1 MSQQQTP
8 DKSKN
13 LVQINKGSLDLSYKL
28 KAHEVFIQ
36 VLLFACGVLSI
47 FTTLGII
54 FVLGNESIAFFTRDQ
69 WVNTNRTLLVD
80 IDESTT
86 KFTVEPG
93 IDDVEVGKLLRI
105 GQEVMEI
112 VEFQNNTVGV
122 NSIGTG
128 GGFEQWCVPDDVL
141 AEYEIIRPH
150 IVNASR
156 PIRHTEIAQCAQVG
170 IEPIEFRVGTDAL
183 AIVVSADNDFVDNLT
198 IEELQLIFGGAENWS
213 DIRDEWVSE
222 PIQLVIPGQDSG
234 TFDYFVTEIFDGDTS
249 SILATNSITSENDN
263 QLVGSITRDPMS
275 IGFFG
280 YAYYSENTDDL
291 HIVTIEGIEP
301 SSATVEDGTYPLARP
316 LFIYSDA
323 TIMQDN
329 PQVASFIDYYLRH
342 INDVI
347 VEVGYFQASDTALE
361 GARQNWL
368 GAMGESEMP
377 EVDPSAVMGHV
388 ESAGSSTILPLS
400 ERIIDIFTEE
410 GFVPRFIVERG
421 IRGENAVVPHRAG
434 LSIDLD
440 DRPTL
445 VEFFTNTNW
454 IPAIGEF
461 GVIPLINATLMTS
474 AIAMLV
480 ALPLG
485 LGVAIYLSEYAS
497 PRIRAIFKPI
507 LEILAGI
514 PTVVYGYFAL
524 TFMTPLL
531 RGIFEGNL
539 SSVLIAGLV
548 TFIVLTAV
556 DVVMNRSENLS
567 LDAKANYGRI
577 LFGLRFIAMTIALLF
592 LVLNRLQSA
601 FGTEVNIYNTGSAG
615 IVVGILIIPLIS
627 SMSEDALHAV
637 PQALREA
644 SYGLGA
650 TKLETVVKVV
660 IPAALSGI
668 LAAFIVAVSRA
679 IGETM
684 IVAIAAG
691 AGPNFTFNP
700 FENAE
705 TMTGH
710 IARISGGDLS
720 YDSIDYNSIF
730 AIGLTLF
737 VMTFILNVLSRVII
751 SRFREA
757 Y

>member
-1 MSQQQTP
+1 MP
-8 DKSKN
+8 DPQPQSTQHLIQNDRGPLN
-13 LVQINKGSLDLSYKL
+13 LRHRYKP
-28 KAHEVFIQ
+28 HEAVIQ
-36 VLLFACGVLSI
+36 VSLRACGLLSI

-54 FVLGNESIAFFTRDQ
+54 LVLGNESIAFFTRDQ
-69 WVNTNRTLLVD
+69 WVNSNRPILSHM
-80 IDESTT
+80 DEQTT
-86 KFTVEPG
+86 IFTVEPG
-93 IDDVEVGKLLRI
+93 KALEAVKESGAVRV
-105 GQEVMEI
+105 GQEVMEV
-112 VEFQNNTVGV
+112 VEFQNNQIDIDV
-122 NSIGTG
+122 IGTS
-128 GGFEQWCVPDDVL
+128 GGFKRFCAPDVEL
-141 AEYEIIRPH
+141 AELGVKRPQ

-156 PIRHTEIAQCAQVG
+156 PVKPSEIDRCRSVG
-170 IEPIEFRVGTDAL
+170 ITPLPFRVGADAL
-183 AIVVSADNDFVDNLT
+183 AFVVSADNEFIT
-198 IEELQLIFGGAENWS
+198 ELNVAELRQVFGEAEQWS
-213 DIRDEWVSE
+213 DVRADWPQEA
-222 PIQLVIPGQDSG
+222 IQLVIPGRDSG
-234 TFDYFVTEIFDGDTS
+234 TFDFFVDAVFAKDPAAM
-249 SILATNSITSENDN
+249 LARDPIMSENDK
-263 QLVGSITRDPMS
+263 QLAGSIHRNPYA

-280 YAYYSENTDDL
+280 YAYYLANIEDL
-291 HIVTIEGIEP
+291 KILALNGVAP
-301 SSATVEDGTYPLARP
+301 STESVEDGSYALSRP

-323 TIMQDN
+323 DIMRAE
-329 PQVASFIDYYLRH
+329 PQVKDFIHFYLERV
-342 INDVI
+342 NAVI
-347 VEVGYFQASDTALE
+347 ADLGYFEASSEAQAQARDEWIKATGAADQKAVNPADVSGALI
-361 GARQNWL
+361 A
-368 GAMGESEMP
+368 
-377 EVDPSAVMGHV
+377 
-388 ESAGSSTILPLS
+388 AGSSTLFPLT
-400 ERIIDIFTEE
+400 ERIGEL
-410 GFVPRFIVERG
+410 FVEDGYLPRFEVRRG
-421 IRGENAVVPHRAG
+421 LRGENTIAPHSAGVAVEFN
-434 LSIDLD
+434 

-485 LGVAIYLSEYAS
+485 MGAAIYLSEYAS
-497 PRIRAIFKPI
+497 PRVRSALKPV

-531 RGIFEGNL
+531 RGIFG
-539 SSVLIAGLV
+539 
-548 TFIVLTAV
+548 V
-556 DVVMNRSENLS
+556 DV
-567 LDAKANYGRI
+567 
-577 LFGLRFIAMTIALLF
+577 
-592 LVLNRLQSA
+592 
-601 FGTEVNIYNTGSAG
+601 VNIYNTASAG

-637 PQALREA
+637 PNALREA

-650 TKLETVVKVV
+650 TKLETVIKVV
-660 IPAALSGI
+660 VPAALSGI

-691 AGPNFTFNP
+691 AGPNFSFNP
-700 FENAE
+700 FDSAE

-737 VMTFILNVLSRVII
+737 LMTFILNALSRVII

>member
-1 MSQQQTP
+1 M
-8 DKSKN
+8 
-13 LVQINKGSLDLSYKL
+13 
-28 KAHEVFIQ
+28 Q
-36 VLLFACGVLSI
+36 VCLFACGLLSI

-54 FVLGNESIAFFTRDQ
+54 LVLGNESIAFFTRDQ
-69 WVNTNRTLLVD
+69 WVNSNRPILSD
-80 IDESTT
+80 MDEATT
-86 KFTVEPG
+86 IFTVAPG
-93 IDDVEVGKLLRI
+93 KALAAVEASGAIRV
-105 GQEVMEI
+105 GQEVMQ
-112 VEFQNNTVGV
+112 VLEFQNNQFDIAAV
-122 NSIGTG
+122 GTG
-128 GGFEQWCVPDDVL
+128 GGFKRWCALDVEL
-141 AEYEIIRPH
+141 AELGVRRPQII
-150 IVNASR
+150 NASR
-156 PIRHTEIAQCAQVG
+156 PVNQSEIERCRSTG
-170 IEPIEFRVGTDAL
+170 ITPLPFRVGTDAL
-183 AIVVSADNDFVDNLT
+183 AIVVSADNDFITELSFG
-198 IEELQLIFGGAENWS
+198 ELQTIFGEADRWS
-213 DIRDEWVSE
+213 DVRAGWPDEA
-222 PIQLVIPGQDSG
+222 IQLVIPGQDSG
-234 TFDYFVTEIFDGDTS
+234 TFDYFVEAVLDVDPAAL
-249 SILATNSITSENDN
+249 LAKDPIMSENDN
-263 QLVGSITRDPMS
+263 QLAGSIQRNPS
-275 IGFFG
+275 AIGFFG
-280 YAYYSENTDDL
+280 YAYYLANMDELKILALDG
-291 HIVTIEGIEP
+291 VPP
-301 SSATVEDGTYPLARP
+301 SAATVEDGSYALSRP

-323 TIMQDN
+323 DIMREQ
-329 PQVASFIDYYLRH
+329 PQVKDFISYYLEGV
-342 INDVI
+342 NEAI
-347 VEVGYFQASDTALE
+347 VDVGYFKASSEALAKARE
-361 GARQNWL
+361 EWIIATGAADLKPVNPAEVS
-368 GAMGESEMP
+368 GAL
-377 EVDPSAVMGHV
+377 VA
-388 ESAGSSTILPLS
+388 AGSSTVFPLTERIS
-400 ERIIDIFTEE
+400 ER
-410 GFVPRFIVERG
+410 FVEAGYRPRFTVRRG
-421 IRGENAVVPHRAG
+421 LRGENTIAPHSAGVAVEYN
-434 LSIDLD
+434 

-485 LGVAIYLSEYAS
+485 LGAAIYLSEYAS
-497 PRIRAIFKPI
+497 PRVRNWLKPV

-531 RGIFEGNL
+531 RG
-539 SSVLIAGLV
+539 
-548 TFIVLTAV
+548 
-556 DVVMNRSENLS
+556 
-567 LDAKANYGRI
+567 
-577 LFGLRFIAMTIALLF
+577 LFGIE
-592 LVLNRLQSA
+592 V
-601 FGTEVNIYNTGSAG
+601 VNIYNTASAG

-650 TKLETVVKVV
+650 TKLETVIKVV
-660 IPAALSGI
+660 VPAALSGI

-691 AGPNFTFNP
+691 AGPNFSFNP
-700 FENAE
+700 FDSAE

-737 VMTFILNVLSRVII
+737 LMTFTLNALSRVII

>member
-1 MSQQQTP
+1 MTDSQQP
-8 DKSKN
+8 DLTLH
-13 LVQINKGSLDLSYKL
+13 LVQRKARSLNL
-28 KAHEVFIQ
+28 KHRFKAREVLIQ
-36 VLLFACGVLSI
+36 FCLFACGLLSI

-54 FVLGNESIAFFTRDQ
+54 LVLGNESISFFTRDQ
-69 WVNTNRTLLVD
+69 WVNTNRAILSEM
-80 IDESTT
+80 DESIDV
-86 KFTVEPG
+86 FTVQPG
-93 IDDVEVGKLLRI
+93 KALEAIHLGGAIRV
-105 GQEVMEI
+105 GQEVMEV
-112 VEFQNNTVGV
+112 VEFHNNQFEIDVL
-122 NSIGTG
+122 GTG
-128 GGFEQWCVPDDVL
+128 GGFRRWCMTEAEL
-141 AEYEIIRPH
+141 AEAGLQRPL

-156 PIRHTEIAQCAQVG
+156 PIKQAEVDACAEVD
-170 IEPIEFRVGTDAL
+170 ITPVAFRVGTDAL
-183 AIVVSADNDFVDNLT
+183 AIVVSADNDFLAELAFD
-198 IEELQLIFGGAENWS
+198 ELQQIFSGAETWS
-213 DIRDEWVSE
+213 DLRADWPEQ
-222 PIQLVIPGQDSG
+222 PIKLIIPGEDSG
-234 TFDYFVTEIFDGDTS
+234 SFDFFVEEALDGDPAAM
-249 SILATNSITSENDN
+249 LATDPITSENDN
-263 QLVGSITRDPMS
+263 QLVGSIKRNPHS

-280 YAYYSENTDDL
+280 YAYYLNNTDDL
-291 HIVTIEGIEP
+291 RIITLDAVKPDTD
-301 SSATVEDGTYPLARP
+301 TVEDGSYALARP

-323 TIMQDN
+323 GIMHDH
-329 PQVASFIDYYLRH
+329 PQVTDFIGYYLDEV
-342 INDVI
+342 NDVI
-347 VEVGYFQASDTALE
+347 DEVGYFAASTEAMAEARNNWIRATGASELQTINPAEVFGELTA
-361 GARQNWL
+361 
-368 GAMGESEMP
+368 
-377 EVDPSAVMGHV
+377 
-388 ESAGSSTILPLS
+388 AGSSTVYPLTK
-400 ERIIDIFTEE
+400 RIADD
-410 GFVPRFIVERG
+410 FVDAGYAPQLTVTRG
-421 IRGENAVVPHRAG
+421 IRGENTIAPHRAG
-434 LSIDLD
+434 VTVEYNDQ
-440 DRPTL
+440 PTII
-445 VEFFTNTNW
+445 EFFTNTNW

-485 LGVAIYLSEYAS
+485 IGAAIYLSEYAS
-497 PRIRAIFKPI
+497 PRVRGALKPV

-531 RGIFEGNL
+531 R
-539 SSVLIAGLV
+539 
-548 TFIVLTAV
+548 AV
-556 DVVMNRSENLS
+556 
-567 LDAKANYGRI
+567 
-577 LFGLRFIAMTIALLF
+577 FGVDI
-592 LVLNRLQSA
+592 
-601 FGTEVNIYNTGSAG
+601 VNIYNTGSAG

-650 TKLETVVKVV
+650 TKLETTIKVV
-660 IPAALSGI
+660 VPAALSGI

-691 AGPNFTFNP
+691 AGPNFSFSP
-700 FENAE
+700 FDSAE

-737 VMTFILNVLSRVII
+737 VMTFMLNVLSRVII